1 MTSRVGRDSRRW
13 PPALLMLAA
22 AMTPLACAGGEA
34 GAVEGEADARAE
46 TYARVINVEVSPV
59 RSRDFVERI
68 RLTGTVEANRIVT
81 VSAEESGVIRR
92 LPVDKGST
100 VREGQPLAKIDDRIL
115 RAQLEETRAR
125 AELARE
131 TFERN
136 RQLYEEEKAISEL
149 RYLQTKAEWEQA
161 AASRDA
167 LAERLERTTI
177 RAPFGGVMDDRLV
190 EIGSMVSP
198 GAPVARLVDLD
209 PIKITAGVPERYAA
223 DVRVGSVVTV
233 TFDVLEDQ
241 QFEGRLTFVGSV
253 VERESRTFPV
263 EFSLPNPGR
272 VVKPEM
278 VANLSLRRRVLEDVV
293 VVPQEA
299 LVRVE
304 DGFVAYVVGEDDEGR
319 AVARA
324 RAVEL
329 GPAQRD
335 LAVVD
340 SGLEPGERLVVVGQQ
355 QVADGDRVRIVE
367 GSSGGGTP

>member
-1 MTSRVGRDSRRW
+1 MTSHVGRDSRRW

-34 GAVEGEADARAE
+34 GAAEGEADARSE

-149 RYLQTKAEWEQA
+149 RYLQTRAEWEQA
-161 AASRDA
+161 AASRNA

-241 QFEGRLTFVGSV
+241 EFEGRLTFVGSV

-324 RAVEL
+324 RTVEL